1 MDVHD
6 EDEELQKAIMAS
18 MGGLKISSSPKYQE
32 KPKINFEDFPTDELD
47 MMNESFYDKQRAIM
61 EDLERN
67 KKRR

>member
-1 MDVHD
+1 
-6 EDEELQKAIMAS
+6 MAS
-18 MGGLKISSSPKYQE
+18 MGGMKISSSPKYQE